1 MVFVALLKV
10 KKCEKLVL
18 DDLGLSYRSMSV
30 SLLGVGGS
38 WSGCGVAQPT
48 RFLQYFLNQLLEA
61 TTMVSDD
68 AGT

>member
-1 MVFVALLKV
+1 MV
-10 KKCEKLVL
+10 
-18 DDLGLSYRSMSV
+18 DYGLSYLSMSV

-38 WSGCGVAQPT
+38 SSGCGVAQPT

>member
-1 MVFVALLKV
+1 MV
-10 KKCEKLVL
+10 
-18 DDLGLSYRSMSV
+18 DYGLSYLSMSV